1 MSSVRS
7 ELRLLN
13 SVIFVRLVGG
23 DDKVFAERDR
33 EKQMGERERE
43 KKEGSWRR
51 RRVGWVE

>member
-43 KKEGSWRR
+43 KKEGSWRK
-51 RRVGWVE
+51 RRVGWAE